1 MWTGRPSDPELE
13 AEFIGRL
20 MARLGSDVKV
30 AKAAVNEAK
39 PAPQRARVAKD
50 AKGNHVLVE
59 ESFDRAWRR
68 VGLALDRVGFTVE
81 DRDRAR
87 GLYFVR
93 YVDQKSDADKKA
105 GEPGFFSRLFKSKD
119 DKKQAQRYRILVNSS
134 GEATRVSVQDEKGE
148 SDTGGIGDRI
158 LALLS
163 EQLK

>member
-50 AKGNHVLVE
+50 SVGSHVLVDE
-59 ESFDRAWRR
+59 TFDRAWRR
-68 VGLALDRVGFTVE
+68 VGLALDRMGFTVE

-93 YVDQKSDADKKA
+93 YVDQKSDADKKS
-105 GEPGFFSRLFKSKD
+105 GEPGFFARLFSSKD
-119 DKKQAQRYRILVNSS
+119 EKKQAQRYRILVNSA
-134 GEATRVSVQDEKGE
+134 GEATSVSVQDEKGE
-148 SDTGGIGDRI
+148 SETGGIGDRI